1 MPADTEARDSVTR
14 EEARIEKFSGPI
26 PPPNMMRSYEDAT
39 MKEYVPTTNRLH
51 LVPTPTVW
59 TGIGSLFDICGVL
72 NTYTVAHSGERADY
86 EALRSD
92 WLAVGDY
99 ITEAIILRNQAI
111 EKERGSEQYRC
122 KQR

>member
-1 MPADTEARDSVTR
+1 MPADGEQSNPVTR
-14 EEARIEKFSGPI
+14 VEAHFEQYSGPI
-26 PPPNMMRSYEDAT
+26 PPPNMMPSYKDAT

-72 NTYTVAHSGERADY
+72 NTYTVAPSGERADY

-111 EKERGSEQYRC
+111 EKERGSEQ
-122 KQR
+122 